1 MDAQSRNSLCRFFKN
16 NISNFILFVILIL
29 VINSKIDNVNSN
41 VNSKIDNVM
50 EVIYNMNSNVN
61 SKIDNVNSNV
71 NSRIENLDSNVNSKI
86 DSMNSNVNSKIDS
99 VNSSVNSKIDS
110 VNSNV
115 NSKIDSVNSSVN
127 TKIDS
132 VNSNVNSKIDSVNS
146 KIDSV
151 NSKIESLDSNV
162 MEGFQELHDFGSRRA
177 ALLENISSDI
187 VICNSSFTGHA
198 VFLKGFFTVVAA
210 KHFTPCEN
218 SETEWIKCENV
229 DVAISRRCPE
239 TAIALDID
247 DSYELRLGDEVIGLG
262 FASGAMQLWRGHL
275 SRVVKEASGVVSA
288 GEYFIEG
295 SFQEFGMSGGALLNG
310 CGYQGESH
318 AVKSVAVSLYPG
330 NGNATSLNVSHPF
343 ISNPSAAYAIPARL
357 IKECISKHSGSLP
370 TSCSKVT
377 VASAPVLRS
386 CNVLQYRKIQ

>member
-99 VNSSVNSKIDS
+99 VNSSVNTKIDS

-115 NSKIDSVNSSVN
+115 NSKIDSVNSN
-127 TKIDS
+127 
-132 VNSNVNSKIDSVNS
+132 VNS